1 MCIRDRGTL
10 DAAAG
15 EFRQAIAARPDYP
28 LARFHLARLLVNQ
41 RKYEEAIQQLLR
53 ALQPED
59 EQTPLYLFALG
70 AAYARAGDRD
80 HALEYYQKA
89 HDAAS
94 AYGQAQLLR
103 SIDRDRNMLEN
114 ER

>member
-1 MCIRDRGTL
+1 M
-10 DAAAG
+10 
-15 EFRQAIAARPDYP
+15 
-28 LARFHLARLLVNQ
+28 NQ
-41 RKYEEAIQQLLR
+41 QKYDEAIQQLLR
-53 ALQPED
+53 SLQPED

-80 HALEYYQKA
+80 HAREYYRKA
-89 HDAAS
+89 HDSAS

-103 SIDRDRNMLEN
+103 SIDRDREMLEN